1 MITGCSKDDESSMPT
16 NSSIGVDEL
25 VEYIGKSPQYVKDN
39 FKDGKLVDE
48 GGTLGRTDL
57 TY

>member
-1 MITGCSKDDESSMPT
+1 MPT